1 MATRDDV
8 IEIARLL
15 PDHSSARH
23 FDRLALKVGGKIFA
37 TLDSAGETVN
47 LMLTPEDQSEL
58 LAVTDAARTR
68 SWSLGAQGVNDSDP
82 VASGPSRS
90 AGVAGYRVATASD
103 SQAAARTP
111 RRLKPFGPASG
122 DPRCEVSRPVAIDE
136 PARRPA
142 VPMSP

>member
-58 LAVTDAARTR
+58 LAVTDAARIR
-68 SWSLGAQGVNDSDP
+68 SWSLGARGQ
-82 VASGPSRS
+82 R
-90 AGVAGYRVATASD
+90 
-103 SQAAARTP
+103 Q
-111 RRLKPFGPASG
+111 
-122 DPRCEVSRPVAIDE
+122 
-136 PARRPA
+136 
-142 VPMSP
+142 